1 MRMHRILAVA
11 ASEIISAVLNEHKVL
26 DRELAKAFEASPK
39 WGKRDRSFIAETVFE
54 VVRWK
59 RALSFLVGSE
69 DTNALC
75 AAQWIRMG
83 YELPDWWAYE
93 GASVNEVKA
102 REAELAEQ
110 PRAVRE
116 SIPDWLDELCAKE
129 LGEAWDAE
137 LSALNQRT
145 CVYMRVNTL
154 RSTRDKVLK
163 WLDGYNI
170 IAHKVAGLPDAL
182 SLNPGKLL
190 AKSLRLDGRVEIQ
203 DGGSQMIAPLVA
215 PQSGECVIDTCAGAG
230 GKTLHLAAL
239 MKNKGRIIAMDV
251 VPRKLKE
258 LTLRAKRAH
267 RDIRIETKLITPEAL
282 TELKGVADRV
292 LIDAPCSGLG
302 TLKRQP
308 DLKWRIKPAQL
319 DEIRGIQSEIL
330 DSYTTMLKPGGRLV
344 FATCSVLP
352 SENRANVD
360 RLLKA
365 GGFSLIEECTVSP
378 AATGFDGFYA
388 AVLVKDAD

>member
-11 ASEIISAVLNEHKVL
+11 ASEIIHAVLNEQKVL

-59 RALSFLVGSE
+59 RALSFLVESDE
-69 DTNALC
+69 INALC
-75 AAQWIRMG
+75 AAQWTRMG
-83 YELPDWWAYE
+83 FELPDWWSYE
-93 GASVNEVKA
+93 GASADEIKA
-102 REAELAEQ
+102 REPLLANQ

-116 SIPDWLDELCAKE
+116 SIPDWLDALGSKE
-129 LGEAWDAE
+129 LGDSWDAE

-145 CVYMRVNTL
+145 CVYLRVNTL
-154 RSTRDKVLK
+154 RSNRSKVLK

-170 IAHKVAGLPDAL
+170 VAHEVPGLPDAL
-182 SLNPGKLL
+182 ALNPGKIL

-203 DGGSQMIAPLVA
+203 DAGSQMIAPLVA
-215 PQSGECVIDTCAGAG
+215 PQPGECIIDTCAGAG
-230 GKTLHLAAL
+230 GKSLHLAAL

-267 RDIRIETKLITPEAL
+267 RDIRIQTELITPAVLAKLE
-282 TELKGVADRV
+282 GVADRV

-308 DLKWRIKPAQL
+308 DLKWRLTPAQL
-319 DEIRGIQSEIL
+319 DRVRSIQAEIL
-330 DSYTTMLKPGGRLV
+330 DSYTAMLKPGGRLV

-360 RLLKA
+360 RLISSGSFTLV
-365 GGFSLIEECTVSP
+365 EESTISP

-388 AVLVKDAD
+388 AALVKST

>member
-1 MRMHRILAVA
+1 
-11 ASEIISAVLNEHKVL
+11 
-26 DRELAKAFEASPK
+26 
-39 WGKRDRSFIAETVFE
+39 
-54 VVRWK
+54 
-59 RALSFLVGSE
+59 
-69 DTNALC
+69 
-75 AAQWIRMG
+75 
-83 YELPDWWAYE
+83 
-93 GASVNEVKA
+93 
-102 REAELAEQ
+102 
-110 PRAVRE
+110 
-116 SIPDWLDELCAKE
+116 
-129 LGEAWDAE
+129 
-137 LSALNQRT
+137 
-145 CVYMRVNTL
+145 
-154 RSTRDKVLK
+154 
-163 WLDGYNI
+163 
-170 IAHKVAGLPDAL
+170 
-182 SLNPGKLL
+182 
-190 AKSLRLDGRVEIQ
+190 
-203 DGGSQMIAPLVA
+203 MIAPLVA